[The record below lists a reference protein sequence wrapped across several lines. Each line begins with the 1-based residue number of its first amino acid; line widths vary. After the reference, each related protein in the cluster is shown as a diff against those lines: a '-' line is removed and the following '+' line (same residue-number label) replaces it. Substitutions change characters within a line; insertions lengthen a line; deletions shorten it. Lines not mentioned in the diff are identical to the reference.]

1 MTSKSKKKNNAVYL
15 PTEGKILS
23 INKPAGWTSFDVVN
37 KIRKITGIRKVGH
50 AGTLDPFAT
59 GVLLVCLGPATK
71 KVSELMNL
79 PKEYVADIALGTETD
94 TLDITG
100 KVVKQEASPLISEED
115 ILAIIPEF
123 TGVIEQE
130 IPSFSAAKHQGRR
143 LYKLAR
149 SGKEVPQLFKTVEIM
164 EIELLSVEPGM
175 FTIRVLC
182 GKGTY
187 IRALA
192 RDMAKR
198 LNTVGYVQRLV
209 RTRVGDYRI
218 EDSLTP
224 EEIETMVESTNSL

>member
-1 MTSKSKKKNNAVYL
+1 MTSKSKKKNKAVYS
-15 PTEGKILS
+15 PTKGKILS

-37 KIRKITGIRKVGH
+37 KIRRVTGIRKVGH

-71 KVSELMNL
+71 KVSKLMNL
-79 PKEYVADIALGTETD
+79 PKEYVADIVLGTETD
-94 TLDITG
+94 TLDVTG
-100 KVVKQEASPLISEED
+100 KVITKGEPPAFSEQE
-115 ILAIIPEF
+115 ILSVIPEF
-123 TGVIEQE
+123 TGTIEQE

-149 SGKEVPQLFKTVEIM
+149 SGKEVPRLFKTVEIM
-164 EIELLSVEPGM
+164 EIELLSVEPGR
-175 FTIRVLC
+175 FTIRVVC

-192 RDMAKR
+192 KDMAKR

-224 EEIETMVESTNSL
+224 EEFETMVESTKSL